1 MRFDHLFDANED
13 ETCLH
18 VREFCASPDLSTLIQ
33 KNIPLYTLGWHS
45 LLILMYLR
53 LLLDMSSAT
62 KNACDYGAR
71 GVSLEIPSAAKV
83 LNCNA
88 GGPAITNPLPFARFL
103 DAVWIGEAEAGFVDL
118 MIEMAEFKKRGADRQ
133 EKLKLLSEHPSIWIS
148 PLLEKRLGLP
158 QEKHVVRAIFQ
169 DFYKTE
175 YAPRFPYPVLNPVH
189 AHGSVEIMRG
199 CPNGCRFP
207 RGYFYRH

>member
-1 MRFDHLFDANED
+1 MVGLISIGILTGISARSTRVNKRFISPEDKALRFEVQKPARYVGGVRCRSSDRTRRFRLRIAVSFRPLRDGMSTMRFDHLFDANED

-62 KNACDYGAR
+62 KNTSCDYGAR

-83 LNCNA
+83 LNCNS
-88 GGPAITNPLPFARFL
+88 GGRPL
-103 DAVWIGEAEAGFVDL
+103 
-118 MIEMAEFKKRGADRQ
+118 
-133 EKLKLLSEHPSIWIS
+133 
-148 PLLEKRLGLP
+148 
-158 QEKHVVRAIFQ
+158 
-169 DFYKTE
+169 
-175 YAPRFPYPVLNPVH
+175 
-189 AHGSVEIMRG
+189 
-199 CPNGCRFP
+199 
-207 RGYFYRH
+207 